1 MIKKLSS
8 TLTLKGKSG
17 KEYSFKL
24 STFDDFEDVKD
35 GFTGHGLY
43 VFTKRYKDGDVYRHS
58 LIYLGMATSLDTRFE
73 GHHKEDCI
81 KRNGANCICIHLM
94 NNSTPESRKAA
105 ESDILAANNFT
116 CNDQEN

>member
-1 MIKKLSS
+1 MITKNFG

-17 KEYSFKL
+17 KEYNFIIHKYDA
-24 STFDDFEDVKD
+24 FVDVKD

-43 VFTKRYKDGDVYRHS
+43 LFGKYTAETNKVKY
-58 LIYLGMATSLDTRFE
+58 IYLGMASSLTTRFDS
-73 GHHKEDCI
+73 HHKEDCI
-81 KRNGANCICIHLM
+81 KKNGANCIGIHLM

-105 ESDILAANNFT
+105 ESDILAANNFA

>member
-43 VFTKRYKDGDVYRHS
+43 VFQS
-58 LIYLGMATSLDTRFE
+58 ATRMVMYI
-73 GHHKEDCI
+73 G
-81 KRNGANCICIHLM
+81 
-94 NNSTPESRKAA
+94 
-105 ESDILAANNFT
+105 ILSSI
-116 CNDQEN
+116 

>member
-1 MIKKLSS
+1 MIKKLDS

-17 KEYSFKL
+17 KEYSFTL
-24 STFDDFEDVKD
+24 STFDKWEDVKD

-43 VFTKRYKDGDVYRHS
+43 LFGKYTEANNYVKF
-58 LIYLGMATSLDTRFE
+58 IYLGMASSLSTRFDN
-73 GHHKEDCI
+73 HHKEDCI
-81 KRNGANCICIHLM
+81 KRNGANCIGIHLM

>member
-1 MIKKLSS
+1 MINKLNT

-24 STFDDFEDVKD
+24 STFDSFDDVKD

-43 VFTKRYKDGDVYRHS
+43 VFTKRSPEGKHNV
-58 LIYLGMATSLDTRFE
+58 IYLGMATTLETRFDN
-73 GHHKEDCI
+73 HHKKDCI
-81 KRNGANCICIHLM
+81 IRNGANCLGVHQM
-94 NNSTPESRKAA
+94 NNSTKESRKEA
-105 ESDILAANNFT
+105 ESDLLAAYNFP

>member
-1 MIKKLSS
+1 MITKNVG
-8 TLTLKGKSG
+8 TVAVKGKSG
-17 KEYSFKL
+17 KVYNFTFH
-24 STFDDFEDVKD
+24 TFDSFEDVKD

-43 VFTKRYKDGDVYRHS
+43 VFTMRYKDGDVYRHS

-81 KRNGANCICIHLM
+81 KRNGANCIGIHLM

-116 CNDQEN
+116 CNEQEN